1 MCWFASISGVFWSHA
16 CLKCCFC
23 CCCCCG
29 HRLCCASRPLLL
41 LLLWPTVL
49 VSLNH
54 CCCCCCWSQENVRR
68 TFTLMSQRGIVKPG
82 DLVVVVTDMRP
93 AEGDISRS
101 VQVRRVQ

>member
-1 MCWFASISGVFWSHA
+1 MCWCRLNFCSHA
-16 CLKCCFC
+16 RKCCCC

-29 HRLCCASRPLLL
+29 RLCCVPRPLL
-41 LLLWPTVL
+41 
-49 VSLNH
+49 
-54 CCCCCCWSQENVRR
+54 CCWAQENVRR